1 MEYQDAIK
9 ELYTRFGEG
18 VFAKRFYARSY
29 LADKIGSSPRDYR
42 LLDLLYDLSAL
53 VDVVRLFR
61 EKGLA
66 KGREDVTHY
75 YPLLQRKFSKR
86 EFVDA
91 INPLAALIVPEEYE
105 SCSPGKKPSSSGAEI
120 VRVKKKENP
129 KVYTVTPGDMGK
141 VTVASHR
148 SNTQYRPHIPH
159 QGQAAQV
166 QAASPKP
173 KALRSLEIDCKSGFI
188 SLNKARSQ
196 TPEILINGKAM
207 QLDMWAL
214 MNGTNKLSLQ
224 IPCSSYDRV
233 EIYLPVRRYDAF
245 HLAIGDAYLDANG
258 LGLADKLFFRE
269 LVIKK
274 GSGAT
279 FITAQAEHLEV
290 TTVNGP
296 LFVRGNY
303 REIEANVGGGD
314 LTMVLDPLGRSKI
327 LVKAAVNGKINGT
340 FIGGGLVPPIGGFFH
355 KCYYTDATCYIG
367 NALVYFD
374 MKATRGIRFS

>member
-29 LADKIGSSPRDYR
+29 LADRIGSSPKDYR

-53 VDVVRLFR
+53 VDLVALFR

-66 KGREDVTHY
+66 KGREEVTHY

-105 SCSPGKKPSSSGAEI
+105 SCSPSKKPSSSGAEI
-120 VRVKKKENP
+120 VRAKKKENP

-141 VTVASHR
+141 ATVASPR
-148 SNTQYRPHIPH
+148 PKTQYRPYIPP

-166 QAASPKP
+166 QVASPKP
-173 KALRSLEIDCKSGFI
+173 KALRNLEINCKSGFI
-188 SLNKARSQ
+188 SLNTARSQ

-233 EIYLPVRRYDAF
+233 EIYLPVRRYDTF
-245 HLAIGDAYLDANG
+245 HLTLGDAYLNADG
-258 LGLADKLFFRE
+258 LGLADSLFFRE

-279 FITAQAEHLEV
+279 FITAHAEHLEV

-303 REIEANVGGGD
+303 REIEANVGRGD
-314 LTMVLDPLGRSKI
+314 LTMLLNPLGRSKI
-327 LVKAAVNGKINGT
+327 LVKAVVNGKISGD
-340 FIGGGLVPPIGGFFH
+340 FLGGGIVPPIGGFFR
-355 KCYYTDATCYIG
+355 KCYYTDATCYVG
-367 NALVYFD
+367 NTLVYFD
-374 MKATRGIRFS
+374 MKATLGIRFR